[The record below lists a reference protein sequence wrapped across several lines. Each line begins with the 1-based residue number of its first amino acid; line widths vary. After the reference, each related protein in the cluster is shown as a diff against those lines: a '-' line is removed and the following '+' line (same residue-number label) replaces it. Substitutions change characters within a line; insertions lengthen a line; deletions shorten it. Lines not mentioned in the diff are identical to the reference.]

1 MRVILVSI
9 NRILHQQW
17 KKALHSTVEVV
28 SLYNVI
34 ELKKFPFESKDI
46 IIFDYDNLEKE
57 LSYLLS
63 NKVICL
69 SSKLDNIEG
78 FNLLKKGIKA
88 YGNNYM
94 TPMNLAEVIKT
105 VSLGK
110 IWISPDLM
118 SFIIKNST
126 LNQNFVNE
134 DFSLEDLTTRELEVA
149 QEVSKGHT
157 NKVIAQNLNITE
169 RTVKAH
175 ISTIFSKL
183 DISDRV
189 SLGIKVKEYLRNR
202 S

>member
-1 MRVILVSI
+1 MRIILVSI
-9 NRILHQQW
+9 NRVLHQQW
-17 KKALHSTVEVV
+17 KKAIHSTVEVI
-28 SLYNVI
+28 SLYSII
-34 ELKKFPFESKDI
+34 EIKKFTFHSKDI
-46 IIFDYDNLEKE
+46 IIFDYDNLENE
-57 LSYLLS
+57 LSHLIE

-69 SSKLDNIEG
+69 SSKLNNIDG
-78 FNLLKKGIKA
+78 FNLLKKGVKA